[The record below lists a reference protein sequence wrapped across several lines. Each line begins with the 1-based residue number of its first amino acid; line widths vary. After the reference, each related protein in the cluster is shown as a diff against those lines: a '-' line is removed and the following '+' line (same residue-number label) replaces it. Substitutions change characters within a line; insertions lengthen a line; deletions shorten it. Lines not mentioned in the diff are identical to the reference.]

1 VIVFLKPHTSTSQ
14 IAELQMALKQMGF
27 ESHMV
32 HQKEICLV
40 PNLKDSS
47 SLSRFTF
54 IDSVKIIDTNFQLS
68 SIEYKKETLFQVNGI
83 QVGTHFSN
91 IIAGPCSVESEEQI
105 FQTAA
110 FLAKN
115 NIRFIRGGAYKPRTS
130 PYSFRGLGK
139 EGLKLLSEAAKQYN
153 LSIVTELMDLSLLD
167 EVQQYADIIQIG
179 SRNMA
184 NFYMVGELGKINK
197 PILLK
202 RGMQAKVNEWLLA
215 ADYIMSGGNEDLIL
229 CERGIRSFDPMSR
242 NVMDVAVIPLIQ
254 SMSHL
259 PIIADPSHGT
269 GDSSLVPV
277 MAKASM
283 VAGANGLMIEIHPN
297 PSKALSDAKQAL
309 SFEAFESLLSDIEN
323 LKPAIQ
329 KPIDATYS
337 VAI

>member
-1 VIVFLKPHTSTSQ
+1 
-14 IAELQMALKQMGF
+14 
-27 ESHMV
+27 
-32 HQKEICLV
+32 
-40 PNLKDSS
+40 
-47 SLSRFTF
+47 
-54 IDSVKIIDTNFQLS
+54 
-68 SIEYKKETLFQVNGI
+68 
-83 QVGTHFSN
+83 
-91 IIAGPCSVESEEQI
+91 
-105 FQTAA
+105 
-110 FLAKN
+110 
-115 NIRFIRGGAYKPRTS
+115 
-130 PYSFRGLGK
+130 
-139 EGLKLLSEAAKQYN
+139 
-153 LSIVTELMDLSLLD
+153 
-167 EVQQYADIIQIG
+167 
-179 SRNMA
+179 
-184 NFYMVGELGKINK
+184 
-197 PILLK
+197 
-202 RGMQAKVNEWLLA
+202 
-215 ADYIMSGGNEDLIL
+215 MSGGNEDLIL